1 MSYSFAGIAEDPQ
14 NTTCTPIWIAR
25 VLGRKS
31 YSTRRLS
38 AYLQALVDNHGFP
51 APLPSLAGN
60 KIVTGVHK
68 DSVFMRAAV
77 EQWLADQL
85 TPAAQAALDQGARTD
100 AMAEMD
106 NAAGSLHLVGGTR
119 A

>member
-14 NTTCTPIWIAR
+14 DTTCTPIWIAR

-38 AYLQALVDNHGFP
+38 AYLQALVDSHGFP
-51 APLPSLAGN
+51 APLPAMVGS
-60 KIVTGVHK
+60 KIVTAVNK

-85 TPAAQAALDQGARTD
+85 TPAAQAALDQTARTD

-106 NAAGSLHLVGGTR
+106 DAAGALHLVAGGR